1 MKSWILA
8 ARPKTL
14 PAAVVP
20 VWVGSYALL
29 PLDPDTQFSA
39 LLFFSTLLSCLC
51 IQVATNLFNDAIDF
65 DKGADTEKRLGPRR
79 VTATGMLS
87 RKAVF
92 GGALGFCL
100 AASLLALPM
109 ILERGWPIVGIGAVS
124 LLLAYGYTGGPVPL
138 AYRGLGELFV
148 ILFFGFIAVGG
159 SWFVQTGKMPTGL
172 VYLSGLQIGLL
183 SSVLIAINNLRD
195 IDEDRST
202 SKRTLAVRFGKT
214 FARVEIAVFAIAPLA
229 LGVIWR
235 NAGFSSGFLVPL
247 LLVPL
252 PAYLIWKIIGTE
264 PGAVY
269 NRYLALSAMLLLAFS
284 VLFTLGM
291 RFSPG

>member
-1 MKSWILA
+1 MKPWILA

-29 PLDPDTQFSA
+29 PLDPDTEFST

-79 VTATGMLS
+79 ATATGMLS

-92 GGALGFCL
+92 GGALVFCL
-100 AASLLALPM
+100 AASLFALPM
-109 ILERGWPIVGIGAVS
+109 ILERGWPIVAIGAVS

-195 IDEDRST
+195 IEEDRST
-202 SKRTLAVRFGKT
+202 NKRTLAVRFGMT
-214 FARVEIAVFAIAPLA
+214 FARVEIIIFAIAPLLVGA
-229 LGVIWR
+229 IWR
-235 NAGFSSGFLVPL
+235 ISGFAHGFLLPML
-247 LLVPL
+247 LLPL
-252 PAYLIWKIIGTE
+252 AAFIAWRVFRTQ
-264 PGAVY
+264 PGVDF
-269 NRYLALSAMLLLAFS
+269 NRYLALGAVLLLAFS
-284 VLFTLGM
+284 ILFTLGM
-291 RFSPG
+291 RSAV

>member
-1 MKSWILA
+1 VKSWILA

-14 PAAVVP
+14 PAALVP

-29 PLDPDTQFSA
+29 ALDPTTEFSL
-39 LLFFSTLLSCLC
+39 LLFLSTLLSCLC

-79 VTATGMLS
+79 VTASGMLS
-87 RKAVF
+87 GKAVF
-92 GGALGFCL
+92 GGALAFCA
-100 AASLLALPM
+100 AASLFALPM
-109 ILERGWPIVGIGAVS
+109 ILERGWPIIVIGAVS

-159 SWFVQTGKMPTGL
+159 SWYVQTGKIPTGL
-172 VYLSGLQIGLL
+172 VVLSGVQIGLL

-195 IDEDRST
+195 VDEDRST
-202 SKRTLAVRFGKT
+202 GKRTLAVRLGKT
-214 FARVEIAVFAIAPLA
+214 FARIEVIVFAIT
-229 LGVIWR
+229 
-235 NAGFSSGFLVPL
+235 PL
-247 LLVPL
+247 LLGAVWQSVGFRLAFWLPMLISPL
-252 PAYLIWKIIGTE
+252 AIFIAAKVCRTE
-264 PGAVY
+264 PGELY
-269 NRYLALSAMLLLAFS
+269 NRYLALSAVLLMAFS

-291 RFSPG
+291 RSSA

>member
-1 MKSWILA
+1 MKPWILA

-29 PLDPDTQFSA
+29 PLDPDTEFSL

-65 DKGADTEKRLGPRR
+65 DKGADTKLRLGPRR
-79 VTATGMLS
+79 ATATGMLS
-87 RKAVF
+87 RQAVF
-92 GGALGFCL
+92 GGALGFCV
-100 AASLLALPM
+100 AASLFALPM

-159 SWFVQTGKMPTGL
+159 SWFVQTGKMPSGL

-195 IDEDRST
+195 IDEDRGT
-202 SKRTLAVRFGKT
+202 HKHTLAVRFGKT
-214 FARVEIAVFAIAPLA
+214 FARVEIMLFAITPL
-229 LGVIWR
+229 LVGVVWLNI
-235 NAGFSSGFLVPL
+235 GFSYGFLLPL
-247 LLVPL
+247 LLLPL
-252 PAYLIWKIIGTE
+252 AAFLTSRVFRSE
-264 PGAVY
+264 PSLVY
-269 NRYLALSAMLLLAFS
+269 NRYLALSAALLLAFA

-291 RFSPG
+291 RSAV

>member
-29 PLDPDTQFSA
+29 PLDPQTQFSV
-39 LLFFSTLLSCLC
+39 LLFFSTLFSCLC

-87 RKAVF
+87 RKTVF
-92 GGALGFCL
+92 AGALGFCL
-100 AASLLALPM
+100 AASLFALPM
-109 ILERGWPIVGIGAVS
+109 ILERGWPIVAIGAVS

-148 ILFFGFIAVGG
+148 IVFFGFIAVGG
-159 SWFVQTGKMPTGL
+159 SWYVQTGTMPGGWVL
-172 VYLSGLQIGLL
+172 LSGLQIGLL

-195 IDEDRST
+195 IEEDRST
-202 SKRTLAVRFGKT
+202 HKRTLAVRFGMS
-214 FARVEIAVFAIAPLA
+214 FARVEIAAFAIAPL
-229 LGVIWR
+229 LFGVVWQ
-235 NAGFSSGFLVPL
+235 NAGFAAAFLLPL
-247 LLVPL
+247 LLL
-252 PAYLIWKIIGTE
+252 PVAIFLAQRVFRSQ
-264 PGAVY
+264 PSMVY
-269 NRYLALSAMLLLAFS
+269 NRYLALSAVLLLAFS

-291 RFSPG
+291 RSVL